1 MNTSLLISNRQ
12 TFFGAGSLQ
21 QLLPLLNAEPLATVL
36 FCGRSFLNGPAWQRL
51 QAGVEP
57 LLCGIEVVSHEASPA
72 EIDGWVARWR
82 GKAQRM
88 VAIGGGSVIDAAK
101 AVAALSQHPLNTLRY
116 LEKVGDTPVSG
127 ATLPL
132 IAIPT
137 TAGTGSEV
145 TQNAVIT
152 DKAAIKVKASLRHAN
167 FVPQIAILDPHLLR
181 GASDHVLACCGI
193 DAFTHL
199 FEAYLSAKGNA
210 FSRQTA
216 IAGMQA
222 FIRGWS
228 ALNRDDASGDEAR
241 EQMMLA
247 SWLGGQSLSMAGL
260 GVIHG
265 IAGELGAIKDYHHG
279 EVCGRLLLP
288 FLSLLEQSE
297 NAQQVRLMQQLAAL
311 LFPQASPDAPARQLS
326 EWLRTNA
333 ITPFWHSPPALSAA
347 EVDWILARSNSK
359 NSLVSYSR
367 EQQNRLLSEAYSIS
381 D

>member
-36 FCGRSFLNGPAWQRL
+36 FCARSFLNGPAWQRL

-82 GKAQRM
+82 GKAQRV

-101 AVAALSQHPLNTLRY
+101 AVAALTQHPLNTLRY

-152 DKAAIKVKASLRHAN
+152 DKAGINVKASLRHAN

-181 GASDHVLACCGI
+181 GASNHVLACCGI

-228 ALNRDDASGDEAR
+228 ALNRDDAAGDEAR

-297 NAQQVRLMQQLAAL
+297 NPQQVRLMQQLAAL

-326 EWLRTNA
+326 EWLRNNA

-367 EQQNRLLSEAYSIS
+367 AQQHWLLSEAYSIS